1 VFLLSVLD
9 VPELRACGATEVV
22 LPFRRESE
30 EMQGAGA
37 GRRARNDEQVLE
49 ELRRFHGHLGPYAVV
64 GYRMGLVAN
73 LKLGAS
79 PFEKRVVVKTG
90 IGPPLSCIID
100 GIQYSSGCTL
110 GKGNLFVSHQ
120 RIAEADFSHCESLLT
135 VRLLPEI
142 REEIEASLG
151 NDLEA
156 MARRIFAVP
165 SERLFRTERGVSVAA
180 QSVSPPFV

>member
-1 VFLLSVLD
+1 
-9 VPELRACGATEVV
+9 
-22 LPFRRESE
+22 
-30 EMQGAGA
+30 MQGAGA